1 MSFEISLNVS
11 VTPRPAEA
19 TASTNGYDD
28 SPSASCIASTAR
40 MSPRSRLL
48 YWMTTGIFSNEM
60 SFDFRLSFRFC
71 QLSRFFGSIVHC
83 ESATKTTPS
92 TPLSTTRRVSLN
104 AVWPGTVASWKRI
117 LYPLMSPSST
127 GSRSK

>member
-1 MSFEISLNVS
+1 
-11 VTPRPAEA
+11 
-19 TASTNGYDD
+19 
-28 SPSASCIASTAR
+28 
-40 MSPRSRLL
+40 
-48 YWMTTGIFSNEM
+48 MTTGMPSKDTLFAL
-60 SFDFRLSFRFC
+60 RLSFRFC
-71 QLSRFFGSIVHC
+71 QVSRFFGSIVHC

-92 TPLSTTRRVSLN
+92 APLSTTLRVSLN